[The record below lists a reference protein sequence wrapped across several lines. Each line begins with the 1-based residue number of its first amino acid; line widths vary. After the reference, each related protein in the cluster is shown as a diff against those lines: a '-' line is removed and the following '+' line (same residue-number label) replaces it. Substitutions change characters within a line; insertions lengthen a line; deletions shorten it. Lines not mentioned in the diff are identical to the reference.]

1 MHKIYLLLIAGLLG
15 LHVSLFAGGDH
26 WQTDFAAAKAQAK
39 AEQKPLLLNFTGSD
53 WCGWCIKLDREVFS
67 QKTFRD
73 YAAESLVLVEI
84 DFPRRKQVSPELKQQ
99 NEALA
104 KEYGI
109 RGFPTIV
116 ILSPDG
122 GLMKKTGYKSGGA
135 EAYVEHIQG
144 ILASAE

>member
-1 MHKIYLLLIAGLLG
+1 VVGASNWIG
-15 LHVSLFAGGDH
+15 
-26 WQTDFAAAKAQAK
+26 
-39 AEQKPLLLNFTGSD
+39 
-53 WCGWCIKLDREVFS
+53 
-67 QKTFRD
+67 KTFRD